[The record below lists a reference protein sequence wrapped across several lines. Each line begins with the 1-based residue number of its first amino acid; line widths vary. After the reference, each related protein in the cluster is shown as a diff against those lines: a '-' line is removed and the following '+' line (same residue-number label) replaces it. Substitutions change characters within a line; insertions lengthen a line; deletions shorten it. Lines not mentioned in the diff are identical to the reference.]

1 MYLFLHQI
9 RVTVLANGER
19 HKATSSCSNGLDWG
33 GQRGDLGLGWCVDI
47 IIVAW
52 KHVVEW
58 VGRGNQMK
66 GSRDTTVGDDIR

>member
-19 HKATSSCSNGLDWG
+19 YKATSSCTNGLDCG
-33 GQRGDLGLGWCVDI
+33 GQHEDLGLVWGGDV
-47 IIVAW
+47 IIVVW